1 MKMKYKELLQVKL
14 ERLENI
20 LTSIDSLTNIGAP
33 KQEVRNLIVVA
44 KTLADE
50 VKSLIQK
57 EN

>member
-1 MKMKYKELLQVKL
+1 MKYKELLQVKL